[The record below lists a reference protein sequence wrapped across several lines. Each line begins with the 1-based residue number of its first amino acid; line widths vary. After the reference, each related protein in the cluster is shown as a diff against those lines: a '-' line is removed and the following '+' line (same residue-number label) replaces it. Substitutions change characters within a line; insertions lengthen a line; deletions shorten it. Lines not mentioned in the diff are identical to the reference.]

1 MFDPNHAVTVKPT
14 TMGKLMY
21 VQMSAIDVA
30 EFERG
35 RRQWEDEKRRRA
47 NKARTAVLRYSETRK
62 PRGRKAT
69 LRAIRDCCLADG
81 SGSRL
86 AVLLSL
92 IGLAPAEIF
101 WPALINEWTRCD
113 AAWGHRTSLLEGM
126 ENTGTALPFF
136 SRAQRQ
142 FFGTLPPQVQVYRG
156 CSRTRVRAVAWT
168 TDRSVAEGFARGHR
182 GIRLPDPVVAS
193 AVIPKEHIF
202 FVT

>member
-1 MFDPNHAVTVKPT
+1 MSEMFDPNHAVTVKPT

-62 PRGRKAT
+62 PRGRKAA

-101 WPALINEWTRCD
+101 WPAL
-113 AAWGHRTSLLEGM
+113 
-126 ENTGTALPFF
+126 
-136 SRAQRQ
+136 
-142 FFGTLPPQVQVYRG
+142 
-156 CSRTRVRAVAWT
+156 
-168 TDRSVAEGFARGHR
+168 
-182 GIRLPDPVVAS
+182 
-193 AVIPKEHIF
+193 
-202 FVT
+202 